1 MKRLSSILMFAM
13 MFVAALTFTACGDD
27 GNGGSNSAIVG
38 VWKCTSTDYGDLDKY
53 LYDNLKVGDIATFNK
68 DNTYTLRG
76 NINED
81 GTYVVNGNLLSG
93 RSDGV
98 TVTYSIISLTSTT
111 LILKQEELGVVMS
124 FSRQSNPS
132 GGGSSQGGDQGG
144 EVSGDNLKVTV
155 DGSTQ
160 EYNFYYNKLGRWST
174 YDKDYNLMAI
184 GILSLSDIH
193 FKYPK
198 SFTFSNFTNGYSN
211 FVKDATSISLGGRRC
226 TYVSGS
232 ATVVSNDGSEFKVR
246 FSNFKLKWNTSREI
260 IFDGIMR
267 VEIY

>member
-13 MFVAALTFTACGDD
+13 MMFAALSFTSCGDD
-27 GNGGSNSAIVG
+27 DNGGSNSSIVG
-38 VWKCTSTDYGDLDKY
+38 VWKCTSTDYGELDKY

-81 GTYVVNGNLLSG
+81 GTYVINGNLLSG

-132 GGGSSQGGDQGG
+132 GGGGDDQGG
-144 EVSGDNLKVTV
+144 EVSGDNLKVTI
-155 DGSTQ
+155 DGNPHK
-160 EYNFYYNKLGRWST
+160 YNFYYNKLGRWST
-174 YDKDYNLMAI
+174 DSKDYNLMAI
-184 GILSLSDIH
+184 GITLSDIN

-211 FVKDATSISLGGRRC
+211 FVKDATSISLGLSGHRC

>member
-1 MKRLSSILMFAM
+1 MLAM
-13 MFVAALTFTACGDD
+13 MMVAALSITSCGDD
-27 GNGGSNSAIVG
+27 DNGGSNSSIVG
-38 VWKCTSTDYGDLDKY
+38 VWKCTSTDYGELDKY

-81 GTYVVNGNLLSG
+81 GTYVINGNLLSG

-144 EVSGDNLKVTV
+144 EVSGDNLKVTI

-174 YDKDYNLMAI
+174 DNKDYNQMAI
-184 GILSLSDIH
+184 GIISLTSDLR
-193 FKYPK
+193 FRYPK
-198 SFTFSNFTNGYSN
+198 SMTSSSFSAGYSN
-211 FVKDATSISLGGRRC
+211 FVKDATSIKIGVSGQKC

-267 VEIY
+267 VEI